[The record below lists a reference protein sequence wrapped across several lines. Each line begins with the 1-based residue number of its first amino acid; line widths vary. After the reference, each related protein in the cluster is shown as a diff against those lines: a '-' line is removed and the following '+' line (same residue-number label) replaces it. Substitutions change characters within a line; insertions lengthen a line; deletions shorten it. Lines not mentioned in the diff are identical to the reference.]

1 LISPHGFG
9 PNSNPA
15 QVAAGVVAGIGFIGG
30 GVIMRRGGSVQ
41 GINSAATLWATAS
54 MGLALGTGYYTLAWR
69 LLLVVL
75 AAQFALRWLASFI
88 DRRSGFFLPDTTC
101 HVEVRLAN
109 SVVDDF
115 ESLWSDFIAQ
125 TGISISRTKQTKRTE
140 AETAFESSLNLA
152 GNRVLQLQELLG
164 KINTMPGVT
173 TTEWKMVLPGENE

>member
-1 LISPHGFG
+1 
-9 PNSNPA
+9 
-15 QVAAGVVAGIGFIGG
+15 VVAGIGFIGG

-75 AAQFALRWLASFI
+75 AAQFALRWLATFI

-109 SVVDDF
+109 SVLG
-115 ESLWSDFIAQ
+115 ELQNLWSDFSSQ
-125 TGISISRTKQTKRTE
+125 TGICVSRTKQTKMAA
-140 AETAFESSLNLA
+140 AETSFESTLNLA
-152 GNRVLQLQELLG
+152 GTRVPQLQELLA
-164 KINTMPGVT
+164 KINAMPGVT
-173 TTEWKMVLPGENE
+173 CTEWKMGSAGENE